1 MAAEIAARGQTL
13 EVGRIQKL
21 FGSVITAV
29 GYLYD
34 VSARRVAI
42 HRGAGRSGDGGAA
55 RPPLTLVENWT
66 ALLTRR

>member
-1 MAAEIAARGQTL
+1 L

-21 FGSVITAV
+21 FGSIITAV

-34 VSARRVAI
+34 VSADGSRFIVAQE
-42 HRGAGRSGDGGAA
+42 GAETGAS